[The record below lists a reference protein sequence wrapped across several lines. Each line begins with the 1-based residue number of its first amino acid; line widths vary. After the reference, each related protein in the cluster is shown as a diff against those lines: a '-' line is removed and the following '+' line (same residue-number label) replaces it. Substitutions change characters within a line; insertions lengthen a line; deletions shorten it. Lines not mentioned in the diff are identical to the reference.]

1 MNNLINVIGSQI
13 RILRKNK
20 NLSQEELAF
29 KAGFHPTYIG
39 QVERG
44 EKNLTVSSLNMITTA
59 LDITL
64 EEFFSFVEPSK
75 DRGSTNLEN
84 NETLPYQNI
93 IRLLQEIDADNQK
106 KLLEIFEK
114 LIEWKE
120 L

>member
-1 MNNLINVIGSQI
+1 M
-13 RILRKNK
+13 
-20 NLSQEELAF
+20 
-29 KAGFHPTYIG
+29 
-39 QVERG
+39 

-64 EEFFSFVEPSK
+64 EEFFLLSNPLKIEEV
-75 DRGSTNLEN
+75 L
-84 NETLPYQNI
+84 TLKIMKHYLIKISLDYFKKLMQI
-93 IRLLQEIDADNQK
+93 TK

>member
-1 MNNLINVIGSQI
+1 MDNLTNIIGLQI

-29 KAGFHPTYIG
+29 KANLHPTYIG

-44 EKNLTVSSLNMITTA
+44 EKNLTVSSLNMITKA

-75 DRGSTNLEN
+75 GKDSIDFESNG
-84 NETLPYQNI
+84 TLPYQNI
-93 IRLLQEIDADNQK
+93 IKLLQEINASEQK
-106 KLLEIFEK
+106 KMLEIIK
-114 LIEWKE
+114 QLIEWKK